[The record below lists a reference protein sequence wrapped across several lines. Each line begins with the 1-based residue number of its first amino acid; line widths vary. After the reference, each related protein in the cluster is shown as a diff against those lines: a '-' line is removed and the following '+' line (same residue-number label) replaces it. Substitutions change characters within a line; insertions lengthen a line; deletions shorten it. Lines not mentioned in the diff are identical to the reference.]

1 MKRYPALLV
10 LVATFVSV
18 SGEEF
23 TTKWDVEI
31 PGPIADGTPA
41 APAPKPELIDF
52 KVLRSRTS
60 RMDVTEAPEMPD
72 LPPITGTIN
81 VTVQVVE
88 DPNLPDPLP
97 PLPSLPPD
105 DPAVVARLAELKET
119 YRGTQLVFLS
129 ATVYNHNR
137 TFLRIYP
144 DGRAVDSVTAWSNLD
159 FNHFGGFST
168 YRVKD
173 AEDGILYDI
182 GLLMGIGN
190 TDTYNRAEWAEE
202 EGHEHKAPEM
212 PDLADGGP
220 SFVVVEGDAQS
231 PEMDTLVQIHDL
243 YRKEGARM
251 EEAYHAREKARAE
264 RKAYLLAN
272 PPKPNDVTIRFWKRN
287 RPVAKVEPVTKAQ
300 EGDTP

>member
-105 DPAVVARLAELKET
+105 DPAVDDLCARAGLTIDRARLHVRPRRLRHRARR
-119 YRGTQLVFLS
+119 RGG
-129 ATVYNHNR
+129 A
-137 TFLRIYP
+137 
-144 DGRAVDSVTAWSNLD
+144 
-159 FNHFGGFST
+159 GG
-168 YRVKD
+168 
-173 AEDGILYDI
+173 A
-182 GLLMGIGN
+182 
-190 TDTYNRAEWAEE
+190 
-202 EGHEHKAPEM
+202 
-212 PDLADGGP
+212 
-220 SFVVVEGDAQS
+220 
-231 PEMDTLVQIHDL
+231 
-243 YRKEGARM
+243 
-251 EEAYHAREKARAE
+251 
-264 RKAYLLAN
+264 
-272 PPKPNDVTIRFWKRN
+272 
-287 RPVAKVEPVTKAQ
+287 
-300 EGDTP
+300 